1 LGAEGAVL
9 DLTSHGAGYAA
20 LAIFVPGLLWLGV
33 LFGWDNPILAWGLT
47 PFLLGGLAKST
58 LAVIAMPCVW
68 KILRRD

>member
-1 LGAEGAVL
+1 MLAGNVL
-9 DLTSHGAGYAA
+9 
-20 LAIFVPGLLWLGV
+20 IFVPGLLWLGV

-58 LAVIAMPCVW
+58 LAVIVMPCVW